1 MFKLEDNLKFVN
13 VDINYLKE
21 LHDACSEVYYLPYEY
36 ENKPCVG
43 ILISKDGYKYV
54 IPLTSAKE
62 KHKTWKNSDTDRML
76 IYEMVDYHKLST
88 KDIYTKVD
96 DTDVVKHILS
106 AMDVKKMIPILD
118 TVINEVD
125 INYSKS
131 DSEDVKKYK
140 DLLNK
145 EYSFCVKIANEL
157 ISKASKIYD
166 KQIETG
172 KVQKFACDFKELEKV
187 ADNYSKK

>member
-13 VDINYLKE
+13 VDIDYLKA

-43 ILISKDGYKYV
+43 ILISKDNYKYV
-54 IPLTSAKE
+54 LPLTSAKE
-62 KHKTWKNSDTDRML
+62 KHKTWKNSNTDRML
-76 IYEMVDYHKLST
+76 IYEMVNHHKLST

-106 AMDVKKMIPILD
+106 AIDVKKMIPILD

-131 DSEDVKKYK
+131 DSEDEKKYK

-145 EYSFCVKIANEL
+145 EYGFCVKIANEL
-157 ISKASKIYD
+157 ISKASKVYD
-166 KQIETG
+166 KQMETG